1 MKNSRS
7 RFRKANNKYGAVKT
21 TVDGIKFDS
30 KGESVMWF
38 TLKNRERAGEIT
50 DLKRQIP
57 YKLEVNGILV
67 CKYIA
72 DYEYIE
78 NGALVTADYKGVITK
93 DFALKA
99 KLFKAIYGRDILII
113 KKSK

>member
-30 KGESVMWF
+30 KGEAAHWF
-38 TLKNRERAGEIT
+38 TLKIRERAGEIT
-50 DLKRQIP
+50 ELQRQVT
-57 YKLEVNGILV
+57 YRLEVNGQII

-72 DYEYIE
+72 DYAYKE
-78 NGALVTADYKGVITK
+78 NGVDICADYKGVVTAE
-93 DFALKA
+93 FRLKA

-113 KKSK
+113 KK